1 MKKGRETKNEDDNKI
16 KREGKM
22 IREKLVEIEHWPIRS
37 NICIIGVPEEEKQC
51 CVQLKLWTHVLGEG
65 MSVNMSI
72 FEIQLL
78 YLL

>member
-22 IREKLVEIEHWPIRS
+22 IREKLVEIEHWSIRS

-51 CVQLKLWTHVLGEG
+51 FVEIRENVNNILKGLTMYLG
-65 MSVNMSI
+65 NL
-72 FEIQLL
+72 IQKD
-78 YLL
+78 